1 MTYVG
6 YLIAGWGITLGT
18 LAIYALRL
26 IRRGRDL
33 SAQVPDAH
41 RRWLED
47 QGSGDA

>member
-26 IRRGRDL
+26 VRRGRNL
-33 SAQVPDAH
+33 SAQVPGSH

-47 QGSGDA
+47 KGSEDA